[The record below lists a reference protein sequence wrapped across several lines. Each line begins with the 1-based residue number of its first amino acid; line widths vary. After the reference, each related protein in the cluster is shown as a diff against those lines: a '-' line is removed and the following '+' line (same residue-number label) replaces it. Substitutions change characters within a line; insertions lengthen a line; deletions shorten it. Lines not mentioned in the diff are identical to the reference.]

1 MTKRYFIQV
10 DKAGRPLIGSLVFT
24 VPKVK
29 GRRLVEITDYIKSCC
44 TTTIPALVADDEK
57 FYILLDRSR
66 RPISGSVTNIKP
78 QKKVLYA
85 DITLAAQ
92 FASCCSTK
100 PNPILVTQTLTNFV
114 SAPITTYPVGV
125 FNYSGD
131 YVGVANNSDEYV
143 TLWNSNT
150 TNSAKATLYRG
161 ETPFK
166 FKMILKDPTFTGKV
180 KGLNFFTVKHSNTG
194 TLKLNVDDNAVVVDN
209 GNGQIFY
216 ANAAPIVP
224 SSTNA
229 FFAFS
234 FYNWNAVPTFNYRNI
249 VMTSYSGGTVNVFH
263 NDVDVIYAHDSG
275 NSLLTISGRLPIGLK
290 YFFIRPVVTTN
301 FDTVTNWMSLTQLQ
315 WFEVDAFGGVGAG
328 GLLNGTYTPVISNSH
343 QLKGLWLGEFRVAN
357 FVDSFAWVNATNFPQ
372 LTNLLFTDTGA
383 ALNTYNATFWQNLP
397 KVTNLL
403 RIYTNGGGAFSSAVS
418 DAIFNQLAIN
428 LNGIVP
434 SGDQKLIRIEGS
446 VSVTAASLTAR
457 NYLIAQGWTITL
469 S

>member
-125 FNYSGD
+125 FSYSGD

-180 KGLNFFTVKHSNTG
+180 KGLNFFTVKHANTG
-194 TLKLNVDDNAVVVDN
+194 NLTLNVDDNAVVVDN
-209 GNGQIFY
+209 GTGVVRY
-216 ANAAPIVP
+216 ANAAPSVA
-224 SSTNA
+224 STTNI

-234 FYNWNAVPTFNYRNI
+234 FYTWNVVPTFNYRNI
-249 VMTSYSGGTVNVFH
+249 VMTDYSGNTVNVFH
-263 NDVDVIYAHDSG
+263 NDVDIVYAHDSG
-275 NSLLTISGRLPIGLK
+275 NTLLSIAGRLPIALK
-290 YFFIRPVVTTN
+290 YFFIRPINTLN
-301 FDTVTNWMSLTQLQ
+301 FDLVSNWMSLTQLQ
-315 WFEVDAFGGVGAG
+315 WFEVDAFGGVSAG
-328 GLLNGTYTPVISNSH
+328 GLLNGTTVPIVSNSH
-343 QLKGLWLGEFRVAN
+343 LLKGLWLGEFRVNN
-357 FVDSFAWVNATNFPQ
+357 FVDALAWVNATNFPV
-372 LTNLLFTDTGA
+372 LTNLLLTDTGA
-383 ALNTYNATFWQNLP
+383 PLTTYNATFWQNLP
-397 KVTNLL
+397 KVNNLL
-403 RIYTNGGGAFSSAVS
+403 RIRTNGAGAFTSAVS
-418 DAIFNQLAIN
+418 DAIFNQLAIT
-428 LNGIVP
+428 LNGIVA
-434 SGDQKLIRIEGS
+434 SGDQKLIRIEGT

-469 S
+469 E